1 MVSELDE
8 MTLEISSKVMNSQ
21 VNTPPLIGGITY
33 GEQIIMS
40 DIDAQLINM
49 LGNPTRYDIELKVG
63 KTFKV
68 NNDTEFIIEAVQ
80 NNPLTGFNGA
90 IIKNTDTG
98 ETILWADGS
107 KGFNNIFTSN
117 NLAETLLELGND
129 WVLNDLL
136 GIGSDSIFPQLQNLK
151 DFAESYGI
159 ENIDTGIGQSMMG
172 VGMSA
177 LAFTKGFENIN
188 FRTYSGCVSDGILR
202 AIAADENWGLNN
214 KNGANLKSFIN
225 ENEPLTKL
233 LEPVQ
238 YSNEIYMKNYTDK
251 SGGAAHSASAYFS
264 DDGSGQVDYTKID
277 NIDSSAFPLWDA
289 KPRISFD
296 GNGFSVNV
304 KLGSKKDVANTASE
318 FKTLMNDLGLYKN
331 VKVKDSDITYNVL
344 DKKETII
351 KLQCTEKDIDDYNA
365 WVKENSSEDGTI
377 FLDPE
382 GSSNQ
387 IRVPAGS
394 LKGTDTTV
402 MDKYLNDALN
412 GNIHPDTIAPEG
424 VTLPSSSTTETP
436 VIEYKTSKPN
446 MLSQDDIFYLAIAEG
461 NYEAFMSVSNKY
473 INKSQFEMVRA
484 LMLSPGVRN
493 QILGSIMNIQAI
505 NPNLSITIPSNF
517 NNMNSNWVQTNLYGS
532 IVKRT
537 NPMAIDLDGDGLE
550 TIDINNSQIYF
561 DVDNDGFRE
570 QTGWISKNEAI
581 LAIDKNGNEKID
593 NQSEMFG
600 STETT
605 GFEDLKAIDSNGDG
619 IINSQDADFNKI
631 RLWQDLN
638 ENGVTEEGELKTL
651 TEAGIQS
658 IYTSAYKINSI
669 NNNNILTE
677 KTSIQYTDGTTKD
690 LYDVAT
696 QYNDMYTVYGGDYIL
711 DADVIDLPW
720 LRGYG
725 NSIDLQLA
733 ASQNDN
739 LKALVK
745 QMAVMTN
752 ANDIYN
758 QFDNMMSMWLGENK
772 TGVEMQKLVLSKLLK
787 LDVDNMSQFQ
797 ANNIG
802 NAYNSLKDK
811 LYVQF
816 IAQTSIADE
825 FDIAYDYPTDCII
838 YSDNTYENIVANTAN
853 GDVFTASYVIAKMLA
868 DDGSLDVT
876 RLANTIKK
884 LGYGAQLINYLNS
897 GLKFQN
903 GEFTYVAGSK
913 PLYVIGS
920 EYNDTITGGDTAD
933 IIYGMDGNDLING
946 GGGSDFLH
954 GGRGND
960 TLYGGDGNDTLIG
973 GEGDDTLEGGGG
985 NDTYIYA
992 GDGKDAVLDE
1002 KWAIVREQQWRQ
1014 DNYYTDWYPVWV
1026 DASKTLVDAGDD
1038 IIVFGKDVSVD
1049 DITITR
1055 NGNDLVFGLK
1065 NTNNTLTVK
1074 NWYSTIEQRV
1084 ETFQFADGLILNAD
1098 QILSI
1103 QKDTAG
1109 NDMINGSLGAD
1120 FIFST
1125 AGSDTINGS
1134 AGNDI
1139 IVNQS
1144 GNTTYYFNPGDGQ
1157 DVIYDYAGND
1167 TIILNFNSADVLFK
1181 RLSGDLVL
1189 KFKGYADS
1197 LTIKNWFIN
1206 DSNRIE
1212 TIQVKEGKI
1221 SISDILGIVTSS
1233 SASNKNDILY
1243 GTENDDYIHGYSGN
1257 DLISTGAGNDT
1268 LYGGAGTD
1276 VMVGSIGNDLYYV
1289 DNINDKVIE
1298 NQNEGTDTVASTI
1311 SYELPDNVEKLTLV
1325 GTLAINGRGNDL
1337 DNEIR
1342 GNANNNI
1349 LDGKSGTNTLIGGAG
1364 DDIYIINESNANDSI
1379 VETAD
1384 NGNDTVRSSITY
1396 TIVNKINIENLELTG
1411 ENNIEGIGNNGNN
1424 NLIGNSGNNVLRGL
1438 GGNDTLY
1445 GGKGNNTLYGG
1456 AGDDTY
1462 IIDNTTTLV
1471 VDGTNQGNDTILTY
1485 IDYALGNNIE
1495 NIMLQGSDD
1504 INATGNKENNT
1515 IKGNSGNNILQGKTG
1530 NDTIYGGEGNDTY
1543 IFNRGDGEDIIWET
1557 GSTYTYTDTVTFGSN
1572 IDVED
1577 VIFTKNETDLIVKI
1591 KDSEDKII
1599 IKNSNLNPD
1608 NRIEKFVFADGTVI
1622 NGNEFYQLNANGNF
1636 NTAYADFS
1644 VLGGNSVSASVSRT
1658 YHDFGTISREIY
1670 HDAMGNNTILI
1681 SHPNGNEDDWD
1692 NYASYTYNEDGSI
1705 NTKDDIQSRYFY
1717 TYALIDG
1724 KKVQTVVQ
1732 KSLNALDEES
1742 YMSKVVT
1749 YYDENNLTQKDEF
1762 YFENS
1767 EHINLLKTYTYDET
1781 SNKLTK
1787 ELLQNVTYNLDGTT
1801 SLQAESE
1808 TRYTYYDNG
1817 ILKFSSTKNWYPDPN
1832 GSGGYYTYTSKESLY
1847 EYNSYGQK
1855 AKEEYFKGYFN
1866 EVTDSLGNIA
1876 LDYVRYKDV
1885 VTYSYDSNYRLLNKF
1900 TSSGYYND
1908 ENSEWDLHV
1917 SQRVAYSYNDLGL
1930 KSKETVLVGFL
1941 DGDTWKTKID
1951 NRFEYSYTD
1960 KGLLSQKSNY
1970 DYTLLDNGSYNIVL
1984 SEKTVYTYDS
1994 ETDQLI
2000 LTETFDQNNN
2010 LMSSIKYEYVYDDNN
2025 YLIKQVISEGVI
2037 SSGVI
2042 SSYEVVKELY
2052 INSYVNN
2059 LYGDN
2064 NNNALVGGVF
2074 ADSLNGGGGSDTLY
2088 GGAGN
2093 DIIDGGSNIDFMFG
2107 GKGNDTYYVNNLNDK
2122 IVEFEDEGIDSVIST
2137 YTYTLPDYV
2146 ENLTLA
2152 GERDNINAAG
2162 NELDNALEG
2171 NNENNMLWGYGGNDY
2186 INGMNGNDNING
2198 GIGDDTI
2205 IGGAGNDTLQGAAG
2219 NDLYLFNAGDGID
2232 EIQELGGINDCI
2244 KFGEG
2249 ISKSDIGFFK
2259 DGDNLIIDYGNIVGQ
2274 DTVSIIAQYES
2285 TNKTIER
2292 IQLNDGSYLSNSDI
2306 NALIQN
2312 MTAYAANNDIQISSI
2327 NDVKNN
2333 ADLMNLVATAW
2344 HS

>member
-1 MVSELDE
+1 MVNESTSENIVLQGYISNINLTNFDFDNTSETIFNSLSSLRSTIYSTAIETITNGIRNPSFIRIAGGVLADSPLTAIGIAMRVNDE
-8 MTLEISSKVMNSQ
+8 GLLQATVTGLLSSGLTTTVG
-21 VNTPPLIGGITY
+21 VVVIAPAIAGAGLPTAAALGVGLVATGITSLIIDNLTDGIYDFAEKLINDYQYNPNTGEAILNTSLQNIDDIKKITEPYILY
-33 GEQIIMS
+33 GSIEENHYINNVIINQESGEQTNIYYVKTGDTMWDIANRFGVSQEELIEANPWLSERYSDDKTFALIRPDEQII
-40 DIDAQLINM
+40 I
-49 LGNPTRYDIELKVG
+49 
-63 KTFKV
+63 
-68 NNDTEFIIEAVQ
+68 
-80 NNPLTGFNGA
+80 
-90 IIKNTDTG
+90 
-98 ETILWADGS
+98 
-107 KGFNNIFTSN
+107 
-117 NLAETLLELGND
+117 
-129 WVLNDLL
+129 
-136 GIGSDSIFPQLQNLK
+136 
-151 DFAESYGI
+151 
-159 ENIDTGIGQSMMG
+159 
-172 VGMSA
+172 
-177 LAFTKGFENIN
+177 
-188 FRTYSGCVSDGILR
+188 
-202 AIAADENWGLNN
+202 
-214 KNGANLKSFIN
+214 
-225 ENEPLTKL
+225 
-233 LEPVQ
+233 
-238 YSNEIYMKNYTDK
+238 
-251 SGGAAHSASAYFS
+251 
-264 DDGSGQVDYTKID
+264 
-277 NIDSSAFPLWDA
+277 
-289 KPRISFD
+289 
-296 GNGFSVNV
+296 
-304 KLGSKKDVANTASE
+304 
-318 FKTLMNDLGLYKN
+318 
-331 VKVKDSDITYNVL
+331 
-344 DKKETII
+344 
-351 KLQCTEKDIDDYNA
+351 
-365 WVKENSSEDGTI
+365 
-377 FLDPE
+377 PE
-382 GSSNQ
+382 GS
-387 IRVPAGS
+387 I
-394 LKGTDTTV
+394 KGTDTTG

-412 GNIHPDTIAPEG
+412 GNIKPDTIAPEG

-446 MLSQDDIFYLAIAEG
+446 MLSQEAIIQRALSEG
-461 NYEAFMSVSNKY
+461 NIDALKSV
-473 INKSQFEMVRA
+473 I
-484 LMLSPGVRN
+484 
-493 QILGSIMNIQAI
+493 
-505 NPNLSITIPSNF
+505 PNVDSNF
-517 NNMNSNWVQTNLYGS
+517 FNLLKILTALPGMSLQSINITQALSSLLSKNSDIIAGEKLINDTRPMWTFNYPNYWLNAFGS

-550 TIDINNSQIYF
+550 TIDINKSQIYF

-581 LAIDKNGNEKID
+581 LAIDKNENGKID

-651 TEAGIQS
+651 TEAGIDS
-658 IYTSAYKINSI
+658 IYTSTYKINSI

-739 LKALVK
+739 LKSLVK
-745 QMAVMTN
+745 QMAAMTN

-816 IAQTSIADE
+816 IAQTGIADE

-853 GDVFTASYVIAKMLA
+853 GDVFTASYVIAKMLV

-876 RLANTIKK
+876 KLANTIKK

-1109 NDMINGSLGAD
+1109 NDMINGSSGAD

-1134 AGNDI
+1134 AGNDV

-1157 DVIYDYAGND
+1157 DVIYDYTGND
-1167 TIILNFNSADVLFK
+1167 TIILNFNSADVLFR

-1189 KFKGYADS
+1189 KFKGYNDS

-1212 TIQVKEGKI
+1212 TIQVKEGNI
-1221 SISDILGIVTSS
+1221 SISDILEIVTSS

-1349 LDGKSGTNTLIGGAG
+1349 LDGKTGTNTLIGGAG

-1396 TIVNKINIENLELTG
+1396 TIANKINIENLELTG
-1411 ENNIEGIGNNGNN
+1411 ESNIEGIGNNGNN

-1456 AGDDTY
+1456 LGDDTY

-1471 VDGTNQGNDTILTY
+1471 VDGVNQGNDTILSY
-1485 IDYALGNNIE
+1485 IDYTLGNNIE

-1530 NDTIYGGEGNDTY
+1530 NDTIHGGDGNDTY

-1622 NGNEFYQLNANGNF
+1622 NGNEFYQLNANGIF

-1670 HDAMGNNTILI
+1670 HDTMGNNTILI

-1705 NTKDDIQSRYFY
+1705 NTKDDMQSRYFY

-1832 GSGGYYTYTSKESLY
+1832 GTGGYYTYTSKESLY

-1866 EVTDSLGNIA
+1866 EVTDSVGNIE

-1885 VTYSYDSNYRLLNKF
+1885 VTYSYDSNYRLLNKV

-1951 NRFEYSYTD
+1951 NKFEYSYTD
-1960 KGLLSQKSNY
+1960 KGLLSQKSTY
-1970 DYTLLDNGSYNIVL
+1970 DYTLLENGTYNIVL

-1994 ETDQLI
+1994 ETDQLV

-2010 LMSSIKYEYVYDDNN
+2010 LMSSIKYEYIYDDNN

-2093 DIIDGGSNIDFMFG
+2093 DIIDGGNNIDFMFG

-2162 NELDNALEG
+2162 NELDNVLEG

-2186 INGMNGNDNING
+2186 INGKNGDDNING

-2232 EIQELGGINDCI
+2232 EIHELGGINDCI

-2292 IQLNDGSYLSNSDI
+2292 IQLNDGSYLSNTDI

-2312 MTAYAANNDIQISSI
+2312 ITAYAINNDIQINSI
-2327 NDVKNN
+2327 SDVRNN
-2333 ADLMNLVATAW
+2333 SDLMNLVAAAW